1 MIDQTT
7 DFAVG
12 GVIGLFAW
20 FFGGL
25 DGFLSVLLTVSIV
38 DYVLGFMD
46 KQIHHELTLNQ
57 CIEQIAKKIA
67 IFSLV
72 GISHIIDKHMLG
84 DTSAVRVGVTFFY
97 IATEGVSMIKHA
109 DALGIKIPEFLK
121 NRFVELEEK
130 INSKEGLA
138 MRGEGIKQAIE
149 SEFFRSPD
157 KKEEKTPEKVVN
169 EKSKEVKTD
178 TSLDSL
184 KSIYT
189 SIYKS

>member
-1 MIDQTT
+1 MVDQTT

-25 DGFLSVLLTVSIV
+25 DGFLSVLLTISIV

-57 CIEQIAKKIA
+57 CVEQIAKKIA

-97 IATEGVSMIKHA
+97 IATEGVSMVKHA

-121 NRFVELEEK
+121 NRFVDLENK
-130 INSKEGLA
+130 LSSSDILA
-138 MRGEGIKQAIE
+138 MRGEGIKQAINNE
-149 SEFFRSPD
+149 IFKPSEKGKSD
-157 KKEEKTPEKVVN
+157 VDELEK
-169 EKSKEVKTD
+169 
-178 TSLDSL
+178 
-184 KSIYT
+184 IYGD
-189 SIYKS
+189 I